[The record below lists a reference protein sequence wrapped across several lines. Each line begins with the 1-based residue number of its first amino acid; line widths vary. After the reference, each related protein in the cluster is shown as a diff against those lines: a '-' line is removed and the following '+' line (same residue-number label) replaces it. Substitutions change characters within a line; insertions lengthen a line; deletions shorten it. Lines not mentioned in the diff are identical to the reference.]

1 MKGKSNPYYRGV
13 EENFGVRV
21 GTEESPSVIFERW
34 DAGFCIL
41 FPHSDRYDNKGF
53 REDFEGM
60 EKAPDQSKDDEMMEL
75 PPGFRFHPTDEE
87 LITHYLSQKVLNS
100 GFCAVAIGEVDLN
113 KCEPWDLPWKAKM
126 GEKEW
131 YFFCVRDRKYPTG
144 LRTNRATDAGYWKAT
159 GKDKEIYKMKTLV
172 GMKKTLVF
180 YKGRAPKGEKTNWV
194 MHEYRLEG
202 KNSMYNLPKTTK
214 NEWVICRVFQKSSG
228 GKKTHISGLVRM
240 GPYGDELRSSSQLP
254 PLTDSSP
261 FSSETRTVGD
271 SSHVTCFSNQMEDRK
286 PQEDM
291 IDSFNNP
298 LLAASSSSSNPSD
311 ISPASLLF
319 SKFPFPNSFHTPQNP
334 PNLGNCQFPDSF
346 LIPDQS
352 ILRIL
357 LENQGSDMKPS
368 SKTEFSQETGLST
381 DINTDISSVVSTHE
395 MVQRSFE
402 DQNDPSTSAGPV
414 DIDCLWNY

>member
-202 KNSMYNLPKTTK
+202 KHSMYNLPKTTK

-240 GPYGDELRSSSQLP
+240 DPYGDELRSSSQLP

-311 ISPASLLF
+311 ISPLHCF
-319 SKFPFPNSFHTPQNP
+319 SPNSPSQTHSTLPKIHQTLETVNSQTP
-334 PNLGNCQFPDSF
+334 F
-346 LIPDQS
+346 
-352 ILRIL
+352 
-357 LENQGSDMKPS
+357 S
-368 SKTEFSQETGLST
+368 SL
-381 DINTDISSVVSTHE
+381 
-395 MVQRSFE
+395 
-402 DQNDPSTSAGPV
+402 TSP
-414 DIDCLWNY
+414 Y